1 MAQILEHIKAEDV
14 LILSLK
20 VAMSVFIERVDREQ
34 RELPHFWAKHCG
46 KAALRAGRDAL
57 REEDEE
63 AEGEAAAEAEPL
75 QKEGWVYAEDSAA
88 QTSVTSFELFVD
100 RFNFKSF

>member
-34 RELPHFWAKHCG
+34 RELPHF
-46 KAALRAGRDAL
+46 
-57 REEDEE
+57 
-63 AEGEAAAEAEPL
+63 
-75 QKEGWVYAEDSAA
+75 
-88 QTSVTSFELFVD
+88 
-100 RFNFKSF
+100 